1 MPRLTK
7 SAPKAE
13 KKARAKA
20 EFDKFGK
27 GTLKSSSG
35 QKVTNPKQATAIA
48 LSESGQS
55 RKSKGKPD
63 HDSHMLNKYEHHQS
77 MAQKHRAHADLIE
90 AKLRTQGK
98 RIGYDYGN
106 KSVAPDSSYGK
117 RVIKKDTGSY

>member
-1 MPRLTK
+1 MPRLPK

-13 KKARAKA
+13 KKAVAKR

-55 RKSKGKPD
+55 RKPKVKADPD
-63 HDSHMLNKYEHHQS
+63 YHMLAKYEHHKAA
-77 MAQKHRAHADLIE
+77 AQKHHAHADLIE

-98 RIGYDYGN
+98 RIGYDCG
-106 KSVAPDSSYGK
+106 KSDSPSEGK
-117 RVIKKDTGSY
+117 FVVKRDTGY